1 MRQAGHIGG
10 KLPAKTGDAKL
21 PLRWAHQYL
30 AAPLPGPQYPIDV
43 TEGIADWG
51 MLGNDV
57 WGDCAQAAEFH
68 QEMTTAAAAGTPY
81 PRPGFT
87 VAVNRAKKFWH
98 TTTPPGPG
106 TTLAD
111 YYHWLYKRGQ
121 IIAFAPVDPKNVI
134 AKDALMQAGFGLQV
148 GVTLTRHAETEFNHS
163 ETWGEGAVTPTP
175 ALGHAIVRVRA
186 TGTRPSDE
194 STYVTWGAEQP
205 ATRQWDGVCV
215 EQEWLIVTSEEK
227 LALFT
232 PALLAD
238 IENLHGTS

>member
-10 KLPAKTGDAKL
+10 KLPQKPQGERFGL
-21 PLRWAHQYL
+21 MWAHHYLVDAL
-30 AAPLPGPQYPIDV
+30 AAPKYPINV
-43 TEGIADWG
+43 TEGISDWG

-68 QEMTTAAAAGTPY
+68 VEMTTAAAAGTPY
-81 PRPGFT
+81 PTPPFT
-87 VAVNRAKKFWH
+87 VAVNRYKKFTGSH
-98 TTTPPGPG
+98 TPPGPG

-205 ATRQWDGVCV
+205 ATRRWDGLCV
-215 EQEWLIVTSEEK
+215 DQEWLIVTTEEK
-227 LALFT
+227 LAKFT
-232 PALLAD
+232 PALIAD